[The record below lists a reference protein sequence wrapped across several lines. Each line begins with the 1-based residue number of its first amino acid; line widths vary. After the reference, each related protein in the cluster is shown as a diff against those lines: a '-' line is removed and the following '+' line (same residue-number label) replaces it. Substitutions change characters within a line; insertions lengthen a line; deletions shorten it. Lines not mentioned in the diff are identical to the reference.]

1 MARRSRRLCRR
12 SDERGGIVV
21 EFALVLPLVVF
32 PLLAAILQYGYQYW
46 SLETAAATAR
56 EAARAL
62 AVGTDPACVKTVA
75 QRGSSGPAM
84 GAVQVTTSPA
94 VPLDGGLVTVTVT
107 FQSLDLKFLPV
118 GNDGMVTQTAE
129 ARVQKVRAGTASD
142 PYLTC

>member
-1 MARRSRRLCRR
+1 M
-12 SDERGGIVV
+12 
-21 EFALVLPLVVF
+21 LPLVVF

-62 AVGTDPACVKTVA
+62 AVGTDPACVTSVA
-75 QRGSSGPAM
+75 QRNSGGPAM

-118 GNDGMVTQTAE
+118 SNDGVVTQTAE

-142 PYLTC
+142 PYLAC